1 MVKLKK
7 DIAGMWPS
15 TFCMPEEETKPI
27 NPTSTMQVSREVET
41 EGRTCCEFVTQ
52 KVGARP
58 CTALQ
63 RYQVASSSALI
74 CGRHFNKGVLD
85 KEGAAED
92 FNHID
97 SDGSGFLRSV
107 CVCACFEV

>member
-1 MVKLKK
+1 MVLRQKVPKHLLH
-7 DIAGMWPS
+7 ARGGNYANETTS
-15 TFCMPEEETKPI
+15 T
-27 NPTSTMQVSREVET
+27 TMQVSREVET

-107 CVCACFEV
+107 CVCACFQV